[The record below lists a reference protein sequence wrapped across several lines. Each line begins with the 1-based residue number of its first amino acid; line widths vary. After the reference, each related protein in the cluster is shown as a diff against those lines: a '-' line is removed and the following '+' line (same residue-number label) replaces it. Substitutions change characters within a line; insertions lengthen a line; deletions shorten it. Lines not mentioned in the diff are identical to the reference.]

1 MMPAGQNLDSI
12 VRPSVNRGWEREM
25 EPEESRRELELVTH
39 RLIDEFSDRIDV
51 DTIARVAREEVLLF
65 DRAKVR
71 DFVVTIAWRLA
82 RERLRESLERVD
94 GAEPPLP
101 PGVVEHLSEGPSEG
115 AGEVLVVP
123 EPDPLHAV
131 LGSTDQRVAG

>member
-1 MMPAGQNLDSI
+1 MG
-12 VRPSVNRGWEREM
+12 
-25 EPEESRRELELVTH
+25 PEQSRRELALVTH

-94 GAEPPLP
+94 GAETPLS
-101 PGVVEHLSEGPSEG
+101 PGVVEHLSEGPSEV

-123 EPDPLHAV
+123 EPDPSHAL
-131 LGSTDQRVAG
+131 LGSRDQRVAG